1 MAAIQTARAK
11 SKWYSKFNCA
21 YLVKDGKIKA
31 FKEERY
37 GFLYSVTAVPP
48 KIQKGHFCLDMPEA
62 SQYVQKKP
70 PGIWR

>member
-1 MAAIQTARAK
+1 
-11 SKWYSKFNCA
+11 
-21 YLVKDGKIKA
+21 VKDGKIKA